1 MTDGLAPAAAAPDAR
16 TRILDA
22 AEAITRARGVT
33 GLTLEAAAREAGVS
47 KGGLLYHFAS
57 KEALL
62 TAMLGRL
69 AEFVSADFVASLER
83 LPEGP
88 GRVARAMLAWG
99 LEAPQQDVNDRC
111 DRAAAVFLAAFH
123 HDPALLD
130 PMRAVIARMREAVA
144 ADGLPP
150 GHGMAVMAAMDGLFM
165 ARVFGLYALRGEE
178 RAAVHAALSRLVEP
192 TKAAPGRPGAASSA
206 RPGAASSARPGAA
219 SSARPGATEPV
230 P

>member
-1 MTDGLAPAAAAPDAR
+1 MSAIQAVANATDAR

-22 AEAITRARGVT
+22 AEAMVRNRGVS

-62 TAMLGRL
+62 AAMLNRL
-69 AEFVSADFVASLER
+69 ADFVSEDFVEAMER
-83 LPEGP
+83 LPPGP
-88 GRVARAMLAWG
+88 GRAARAMLAWG
-99 LEAPQQDVNDRC
+99 LEVSEAEANERC

-130 PMRAVIARMREAVA
+130 PIRAVVAGLRNAIA

-165 ARVFGLYALRGEE
+165 ARIFGMYELAPEE
-178 RAAVHAALSRLVEP
+178 RQAMHAALSRLLEP
-192 TKAAPGRPGAASSA
+192 ST
-206 RPGAASSARPGAA
+206 
-219 SSARPGATEPV
+219 
-230 P
+230 

>member
-1 MTDGLAPAAAAPDAR
+1 MVTAQVSAPATDAR

-22 AEAITRARGVT
+22 AETIVRARGVP

-47 KGGLLYHFAS
+47 KGGLLYPFGS

-62 TAMLGRL
+62 SALLGRL
-69 AEFVSADFVASLER
+69 AEFVSQDFVEAMER
-83 LPEGP
+83 QPSGP
-88 GRVARAMLAWG
+88 GRAARSMLAWG
-99 LEAPQQDVNDRC
+99 LEVSEAEANERC

-130 PMRAVIARMREAVA
+130 PIRAVIAQLREAVA

-165 ARVFGLYALRGEE
+165 ARIFGMYELAPEE
-178 RAAVHAALSRLVEP
+178 RRAMHAALSRLIGP
-192 TKAAPGRPGAASSA
+192 APP
-206 RPGAASSARPGAA
+206 
-219 SSARPGATEPV
+219 
-230 P
+230 

>member
-1 MTDGLAPAAAAPDAR
+1 MSDALAPVTTVAPDAR

-62 TAMLGRL
+62 TAMLARL

-83 LPEGP
+83 QPEGP

-130 PMRAVIARMREAVA
+130 PMRAVIARIREAVA

-165 ARVFGLYALRGEE
+165 ARVFGLYSLRAEE

-192 TKAAPGRPGAASSA
+192 A
-206 RPGAASSARPGAA
+206 RPGAA
-219 SSARPGATEPV
+219 EPV

>member
-1 MTDGLAPAAAAPDAR
+1 MSLARSLPAAPVDAR

-22 AEAITRARGVT
+22 AENIVRARGVAH
-33 GLTLEAAAREAGVS
+33 LTLDAAAREAGVS

-62 TAMLGRL
+62 SGLL
-69 AEFVSADFVASLER
+69 ARMADWIAADFAAGVALQ
-83 LPEGP
+83 PAGP
-88 GRVARAMLAWG
+88 GQVARAMLAWAFE
-99 LEAPQQDVNDRC
+99 LTPEEMNERC

-150 GHGMAVMAAMDGLFM
+150 GHGGAIMAAGDGLFM
-165 ARVFGLYALRGEE
+165 ARIFGLYTATPAE
-178 RAAVHAALSRLVEP
+178 RQAMHGALSRLLEP
-192 TKAAPGRPGAASSA
+192 AP
-206 RPGAASSARPGAA
+206 
-219 SSARPGATEPV
+219 
-230 P
+230 